1 MNTSKTQATFSPRVA
16 IVTGAGRGIGR
27 ATALAFARHGMAVAL
42 ASRRPAD
49 LMAVEAEIQ
58 EIGGRALALPTDVSV
73 TAEVEHLVEETERA
87 LGDIDVLVNNA
98 GVVERSPVVATSDE
112 SWDRVLDV
120 NLKGAFL
127 CTRAVLPHMIERRR
141 GRILNVSS
149 ISGRLGTPQL
159 ASYCASKWGLIGFT
173 KAVAEETAP
182 HDVQIIAVC
191 PGSVATEMLTKGLP
205 GVKPDMAPEAVAS
218 LLLYLA
224 TGAPD
229 AMNGSA
235 VDMFG

>member
-1 MNTSKTQATFSPRVA
+1 
-16 IVTGAGRGIGR
+16 
-27 ATALAFARHGMAVAL
+27 MAVAL

-58 EIGGRALALPTDVSV
+58 EIGGRALAVPTDVSI
-73 TAEVEHLVEETERA
+73 TAEVEHLIEETARA

-98 GVVERSPVVATSDE
+98 GVVKRGPVVATSDE
-112 SWDRVLDV
+112 SWERVLNV

-127 CTRAVLPHMIERRR
+127 CTRAVLPGMIARRR

-159 ASYCASKWGLIGFT
+159 APYCASKWGLIGFT

-182 HDVQIIAVC
+182 HDVQVIAVC

-205 GVKPDMAPEAVAS
+205 GAKPDMTPEAVAS

-224 TGAPD
+224 TEAPD
-229 AMNGSA
+229 AMNGS
-235 VDMFG
+235 VIDMFG

>member
-1 MNTSKTQATFSPRVA
+1 MSKGTAEATFQPRVA

-27 ATALAFARHGMAVAL
+27 ATALAFARHGIAVAL

-49 LMAVEAEIQ
+49 LMAVEAQIEQ
-58 EIGGRALALPTDVSV
+58 MGGRSLALPTDVSA
-73 TAEVEHLVEETERA
+73 TAEVKKLVEETERT
-87 LGDIDVLVNNA
+87 LGDIDLLVNNA
-98 GVVERSPVVATSDE
+98 GVVEPNLIVATSDE

-127 CTRAVLPHMIERRR
+127 CTRAVLAQMIDRRR

-149 ISGRLGTPQL
+149 ISGRLGTPRL

-173 KAVAEETAP
+173 KAAAEEVAP
-182 HDVQIIAVC
+182 HNVQIMAVC
-191 PGSVATEMLTKGLP
+191 PGSVDTEMLAKGLP
-205 GVKPDMAPEAVAS
+205 GAKPDMEPDAVAA
-218 LLLYLA
+218 LLLYLG
-224 TGAPD
+224 TEAPD

-235 VDMFG
+235 IDMFG